1 MLNGSFSGVLQLT
14 RKSSILP
21 PLTPVKLANPKHGS
35 GQNHRKYKKRING
48 IHTHISLI
56 PIDMKRNVY
65 LELLEYLFGVMKQQV

>member
-35 GQNHRKYKKRING
+35 GQNHRKHKKRING

-65 LELLEYLFGVMKQQV
+65 LELLEYLLGVMKQQV